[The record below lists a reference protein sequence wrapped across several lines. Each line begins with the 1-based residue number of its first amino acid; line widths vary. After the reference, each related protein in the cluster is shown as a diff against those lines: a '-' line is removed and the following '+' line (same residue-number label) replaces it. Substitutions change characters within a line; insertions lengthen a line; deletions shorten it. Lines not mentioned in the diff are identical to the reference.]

1 MKKVTNTFYADEVR
15 NESNYY
21 TGLVYELED
30 GTYYVTSQDGYITP
44 GSIFTKDEFTL
55 QFLTIKEEGK

>member
-1 MKKVTNTFYADEVR
+1 MKKVTNTFYADEVKK
-15 NESNYY
+15 ESHYY

-55 QFLTIKEEGK
+55 QFLTPKKEGK